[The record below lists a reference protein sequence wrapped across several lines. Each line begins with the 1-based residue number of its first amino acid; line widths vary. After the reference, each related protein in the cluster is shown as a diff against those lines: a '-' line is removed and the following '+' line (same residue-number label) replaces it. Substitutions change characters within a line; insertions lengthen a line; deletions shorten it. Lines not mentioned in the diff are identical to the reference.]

1 MGHTVLKIAKK
12 KEEVIEIYMTKIH
25 HSKPNDVIFIAYL
38 GSYGLVAAY

>member
-1 MGHTVLKIAKK
+1 MGHTVLKITKK
-12 KEEVIEIYMTKIH
+12 LIEIYLTKIH